1 MDASMEK
8 TLKNFESHGIKAR
21 YFETGEQARQAIAQA
36 VQGKK
41 VAFGGSV
48 TLQQLGFYEALEQNN
63 SVFWH
68 WVTPIEKRR
77 EREKECEVFFTSA
90 NALSCTGEIVN
101 IDGTGNRVTMA
112 AYGPEKVYYIC
123 GVNKLCPDTTSAID
137 RAQNVAAPQNAKRLG
152 LDTPCVKD
160 GVCHN
165 CQSPQRICNVMDIT
179 LRRPGAVEVELW
191 IIQEELGY

>member
-1 MDASMEK
+1 MADWNKLCATLESRGYRVRRFATAREAADYLDAQIDGK
-8 TLKNFESHGIKAR
+8 T
-21 YFETGEQARQAIAQA
+21 
-36 VQGKK
+36 

-68 WVTPIEKRR
+68 WVTPTEKRR

-90 NALSCTGEIVN
+90 NALSRTGEIVN

-123 GVNKLCPDTTSAID
+123 GVNKLCPDITSAID
-137 RAQNVAAPQNAKRLG
+137 RARNVAAPQNARRLG

>member
-1 MDASMEK
+1 MADFTKVQQALERRGYTVRTFAAAEEAAAYLDGAIDGK
-8 TLKNFESHGIKAR
+8 TVG
-21 YFETGEQARQAIAQA
+21 
-36 VQGKK
+36 
-41 VAFGGSV
+41 FGGSA
-48 TLQQLGFYEALEQNN
+48 TLDALGVYDKLAAHNT
-63 SVFWH
+63 VIWH
-68 WVTPIEKRR
+68 WKQEANAARKAAMQTQVYLS
-77 EREKECEVFFTSA
+77 SA
-90 NALSCTGEIVN
+90 NGLAESGEIVN

-137 RAQNVAAPQNAKRLG
+137 RARNVAAPQNAKRLG

-179 LRRPGAVEVELW
+179 LRRPGAVEAELW

>member
-1 MDASMEK
+1 MTDFTKVQQALERRGYTVRTFAAAAEAAAYLDGAIDGK
-8 TLKNFESHGIKAR
+8 TVG
-21 YFETGEQARQAIAQA
+21 
-36 VQGKK
+36 
-41 VAFGGSV
+41 FGGSA
-48 TLQQLGFYEALEQNN
+48 TLDALGVYDKLAAHNT
-63 SVFWH
+63 VIWH
-68 WVTPIEKRR
+68 WKQEANAARKAAMQTQVYLS
-77 EREKECEVFFTSA
+77 SA
-90 NALSCTGEIVN
+90 NGLAESGEIVN

-123 GVNKLCPDTTSAID
+123 GVNKLCPDIASAID
-137 RAQNVAAPQNAKRLG
+137 RARNVAAPQNAKRLG

-179 LRRPGAVEVELW
+179 LRRPGTVEAEVW

>member
-1 MDASMEK
+1 MADI
-8 TLKNFESHGIKAR
+8 TLLRKNLEERGYLTSWFPTAR
-21 YFETGEQARQAIAQA
+21 EAADYLDSQIDQTS
-36 VQGKK
+36 

-68 WVTPIEKRR
+68 WVTPTEKRR

-137 RAQNVAAPQNAKRLG
+137 RARNVAAPQNAKRLG

-179 LRRPGAVEVELW
+179 LRRPGAVEAELW

>member
-48 TLQQLGFYEALEQNN
+48 TLQKLGFYEALEQNN

-68 WVTPIEKRR
+68 WVTPTEKRR

-90 NALSCTGEIVN
+90 NALSRTGEIVN

-112 AYGPEKVYYIC
+112 AYGPEKV
-123 GVNKLCPDTTSAID
+123 
-137 RAQNVAAPQNAKRLG
+137 
-152 LDTPCVKD
+152 
-160 GVCHN
+160 
-165 CQSPQRICNVMDIT
+165 
-179 LRRPGAVEVELW
+179 
-191 IIQEELGY
+191 